1 MLITR
6 GNAKTRHIAQ
16 CASLR
21 ATRTSNM
28 VTTNSRML
36 KGEDRG
42 SEETRADN
50 VVDIEDMG
58 EGIMV
63 HGTNKET
70 DGTDK
75 ETDGTDKA
83 TNGTAKAT
91 NGTVKT
97 TKGTDKQIIK

>member
-1 MLITR
+1 
-6 GNAKTRHIAQ
+6 
-16 CASLR
+16 
-21 ATRTSNM
+21 M
-28 VTTNSRML
+28 VATNSRML

-58 EGIMV
+58 EEIMV
-63 HGTNKET
+63 HGTNKETDGMNKET

-97 TKGTDKQIIK
+97 TKGADKQIIK

>member
-1 MLITR
+1 
-6 GNAKTRHIAQ
+6 
-16 CASLR
+16 
-21 ATRTSNM
+21 M

-75 ETDGTDKA
+75 A